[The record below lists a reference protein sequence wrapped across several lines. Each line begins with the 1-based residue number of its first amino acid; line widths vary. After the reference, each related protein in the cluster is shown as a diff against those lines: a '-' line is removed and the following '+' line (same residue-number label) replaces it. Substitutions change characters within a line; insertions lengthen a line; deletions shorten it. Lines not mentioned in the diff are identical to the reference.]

1 MSYDRR
7 RPTLRLT
14 VTGSTLL
21 DVLADARQRADAFF
35 GDAAYEFVSCD
46 ATALARAFDGQPV
59 VYQAEVTARA
69 IGAADQPARGYV
81 DPGTMFDPDDTE
93 EVLIP

>member
-1 MSYDRR
+1 MIERR
-7 RPTLRLT
+7 RPTLELT
-14 VTGSTLL
+14 VSGSTL
-21 DVLADARQRADAFF
+21 VEILADARVRADAYFD
-35 GDAAYEFVSCD
+35 GVPYEFTHCD
-46 ATALARAFDGQPV
+46 ATVLARAFDGQPV

-93 EVLIP
+93 EVPIP